1 MISKIK
7 ELKEEA
13 LKELVKIKDLKFLSE
28 FKVKYL
34 GKQGLFTALLRGMK
48 DVPAEDR
55 PKFGAIVNEA
65 RNNIENVIAETEER
79 LSEEE
84 LQKKLAGEKIDITE
98 PSKGEGKG
106 QIHPLYK
113 IMDRLTEACVQMG
126 FTVLDGPEIE
136 TDYYNFEAL
145 NIPKDH
151 PARDMQ
157 DSFYITPNLLMRSQT
172 SGMQIRAM
180 EHAKPPIK
188 IVSPGRVYRADS
200 DATHSPVF
208 HQFEGL
214 VVDENISMIDL
225 KSILTQLLKMLFG
238 EETKIRFRP
247 SFFPF
252 TEPSV
257 EVDAT
262 CPMCG
267 GKGCARCKDTGYLE
281 LLGAGMVNPK
291 VLENCG
297 IDSKKYNG
305 FAFGVGVDRLAMIE
319 YKVPSIRNMFEND
332 LKFLSQIK

>member
-48 DVPAEDR
+48 DIPAEDR
-55 PKFGAIVNEA
+55 PKFGAVVNEA
-65 RNNIENVIAETEER
+65 RNNIENVITETEER

-84 LQKKLAGEKIDITE
+84 LQNKLASEKIDITE
-98 PSKGEGKG
+98 PSKGEEKG

>member
-48 DVPAEDR
+48 DIPAEDR
-55 PKFGAIVNEA
+55 PKFGAVVNEA

-84 LQKKLAGEKIDITE
+84 LQKKLASEKIDITE
-98 PSKGEGKG
+98 PSKGEEKG